1 MSEAWLGID
10 TSTPY
15 LCLALWSPD
24 DGLLARSV
32 ERVERRHAAR
42 IVGALEETLQQAG
55 VQRRAIGA
63 IVAGNGPGSY
73 TGLRVGG
80 AAAKGL
86 AFALRVPLSGC
97 DTLAAIAYAGLA
109 DGEEGLVA
117 LDARR
122 GNAYLGRYRREGQEI
137 ITIAGPHKAAVA
149 EARVQHPDLRF
160 IEDGAPDPVYISR
173 QAKNGAPYGPVYL

>member
-24 DGLLARSV
+24 EGLLSRTV
-32 ERVERRHAAR
+32 ERVERRHASR
-42 IVGALEETLQQAG
+42 FVGALEETLQRAG

-63 IVAGNGPGSY
+63 IAVGNGPGSY

-86 AFALRVPLSGC
+86 TFALGVPLSGC
-97 DTLAAIAYAGLA
+97 DTLAAVAYAGL
-109 DGEEGLVA
+109 DDSEEGLVA

-137 ITIAGPHKAAVA
+137 ITIAAPHKAPVA
-149 EARVQHPDLRF
+149 EARVQHPDLKF
-160 IEDGAPDPVYISR
+160 IEDAAPDPAYIAR
-173 QAKNGAPYGPVYL
+173 QAGSGLPYRPVYL